1 MADLKNE
8 VLRITNVEL
17 KEKKRKDG
25 TTWKEFEVKT
35 LNQPKGVYYTLPI
48 KKADGS
54 FTKVYEA
61 YKAVKGEWED
71 IFIGGASVTMEVAV
85 DEKKSAWKTK
95 DGKDMVST
103 YKTIRMMREVDGTP
117 EEEIDISDVSFG

>member
-1 MADLKNE
+1 MAELKNE
-8 VLRITNVEL
+8 VIKITNVEL

-61 YKAVKGEWED
+61 YKAVKSNWED

-85 DEKKSAWKTK
+85 DVKTAPSKSNRT
-95 DGKDMVST
+95 DENGKPYVNT
-103 YKTIRMMREVDGTP
+103 YKTIRMMRETDGTP
-117 EEEIDISDVSFG
+117 IEEIEF

>member
-1 MADLKNE
+1 MADLQNE
-8 VLRITNVEL
+8 VIKITNVEL

-54 FTKVYEA
+54 FTKVYES
-61 YKAVKGEWED
+61 YKAVKSDWED

-85 DEKKSAWKTK
+85 DVKESAWKTK
-95 DGKDMVST
+95 DGKDMVSI
-103 YKTIRMMREVDGTP
+103 YKTIRMMRETDGTP
-117 EEEIDISDVSFG
+117 IEEIDF